1 MSPVMALAPD
11 IAGQDIANPLATILS
26 LSMMLLHS
34 LNTPKAAVAIEESV
48 KNVLVGY
55 RTKDIVTGASGE
67 KIVGCKAMG
76 EAVLD
81 ALI

>member
-1 MSPVMALAPD
+1 
-11 IAGQDIANPLATILS
+11 
-26 LSMMLLHS
+26 MMLLHS
-34 LNTPKAAVAIEESV
+34 LNTPKAAAAIEESV
-48 KNVLVGY
+48 KNVLASGY
-55 RTKDIVTGASGE
+55 RTKDIATGASGE